1 MEAPNYYS
9 PLEERINIS
18 SHAIGLVLSVVA
30 LVYLMKHAIEYGSM
44 PHVVSFG
51 IFGASLIM
59 LYAASVA
66 YHSAKSPGLRG
77 RLRVLD
83 HAAIYVLIAGTYTP
97 FTLITLAGTTG
108 WILFAVAWG
117 MALAGII
124 LKLFF
129 TGRYNLFST
138 LMYVLMGWIIVF
150 AIKPL
155 AASLPREG
163 LLWLLAGGLAYT
175 IGAVT
180 YALKSVKMNHA
191 VFHVCVVAG
200 SACHV
205 VAVLFYVLPNRPV

>member
-1 MEAPNYYS
+1 MQTPNYYS

-30 LVYLMKHAIEYGSM
+30 LVFLIKRAVEYGSTQ
-44 PHVVSFG
+44 HVVSFG
-51 IFGASLIM
+51 IFGGSLIM

-66 YHSAKSPGLRG
+66 YHSAKSPPLRG

-108 WILFAVAWG
+108 WVLFSVAWG

-129 TGRYNLFST
+129 TGRYNLLST

-155 AASLPREG
+155 ADSLSRDG

-175 IGAVT
+175 IGAGT

-191 VFHVCVVAG
+191 IFHVCVVAG